1 MLRNWLLRRV
11 KVVAPSGGTNRREQE
26 GIPVSCSGKS
36 KVLCSFLQSNAAL
49 KKMFARLKLN
59 CFFFNLCKA
68 FRMR

>member
-26 GIPVSCSGKS
+26 GTPVRCSGKS

-49 KKMFARLKLN
+49 KKMFARLKLS
-59 CFFFNLCKA
+59 CFFLIFAKPSG
-68 FRMR
+68 